1 MTNDIID
8 QDRDFLFA
16 EPPPPP
22 KKNVPQRVVVIL
34 LCAFFILITPLT
46 FLASIVELTY
56 FNTQPFKDAIEE
68 LNLYQKL
75 PVIIARQTHHQI
87 NLEPSVFEGTGIPD
101 IHEELPLA
109 SPYLRDLSVR
119 DFEILSQLLLPTDWI
134 KLKTE
139 NALEQY
145 YASMGAGIAEP
156 DVRIAMS
163 DIKSRLQGQI
173 GEIFFL
179 TMMRAH
185 PACTQEQL
193 AVWQSAEYEEPP
205 QCFPGEGTLHA
216 ALPKLRPF
224 IVDMVE
230 EIPDEISLSYMLS
243 VSKTGE
249 PSITTK
255 IQHALTNA
263 WDWRILL
270 RFSPFLVIIF
280 LVAIGLVASNS
291 QWVTKA
297 FGYSLIGAGLLGF
310 LLAILLWPILSIALR
325 QIVFPQVPTFVV
337 EDLVFVGTDIL
348 HIFARQISLY
358 LTASSGM
365 AAILGIFW
373 LLAPRLGGLQQ
384 KKVVKKSVWSD

>member
-1 MTNDIID
+1 MDNDIFE

-34 LCAFFILITPLT
+34 LCVLFVLTTPLT

-56 FNTQPFKDAIEE
+56 FDTQPFKDAIEE

-87 NLEPSVFEGTGIPD
+87 NLDPSILEGSGIPD
-101 IHEELPLA
+101 INEELSLA
-109 SPYLRDLSVR
+109 SPYLRSLSVK

-134 KLKTE
+134 ELKTE

-145 YASMGAGIAEP
+145 YASMAAGIAEP

-179 TMMRAH
+179 TMIRAH
-185 PACTQEQL
+185 PACTPEQL
-193 AVWQSAEYEEPP
+193 MVWQSADYEEPP
-205 QCFPGEGTLHA
+205 QCFPGEVQLHT
-216 ALPKLRPF
+216 ALPKLRPL
-224 IVDMVE
+224 IGDMVE

-243 VSKTGE
+243 VSKTGK
-249 PSITTK
+249 PTITTN
-255 IQHALTNA
+255 IQHAITNA
-263 WDWRILL
+263 WDWRMLL

-280 LVAIGLVASNS
+280 LIAIGLAASNS

-297 FGYSLIGAGLLGF
+297 FGFSLIGAGLLGF
-310 LLAILLWPILSIALR
+310 LLAGLLWPLLSLVLKE
-325 QIVFPQVPTFVV
+325 IVFPQVPAFVV

-348 HIFARQISLY
+348 HIFSRQISLY

-373 LLAPRLGGLQQ
+373 LLAPRLGGLQK